1 MSEGN
6 AQAGVLYIAE
16 KGSIAMMRVQGSGV
30 RNLAE
35 GFDKWIDYLP
45 IQQLSVALS
54 SIWRTARTWTA
65 RSWACSSSWRE
76 R

>member
-35 GFDKWIDYLP
+35 GFDKWIDYL
-45 IQQLSVALS
+45 ADS
-54 SIWRTARTWTA
+54 STVGCIIVDLADCTYMDSTFI
-65 RSWACSSSWRE
+65 E
-76 R
+76 L